1 MSGKRPADK
10 RIQFSLVSYV
20 CPVSTTL
27 KLLAFDTSTEWC
39 SAAVLAD
46 GAVHSQAVWAGQK
59 HSELLLPM
67 VQEVLAEAGLAL
79 AQLDAIAVGQGPGSF
94 TGLRI
99 ACGAAQGLAFGSGL
113 PVIQVITLE
122 AMAAHALKA
131 IAVGGVVACIDA
143 RMNEVYAA
151 IYEKSAA
158 GLRAVSTPGL
168 YAPAQAPL
176 PSDDMSYI
184 GCGSGF
190 KGYADILAER
200 YAGQLVRIEP
210 DVHPHAE
217 AIAALAVTKWQAGD
231 YVAAEAVEPL
241 YIRDKVA
248 LKTCE
253 R

>member
-1 MSGKRPADK
+1 M
-10 RIQFSLVSYV
+10 LVSNL
-20 CPVSTTL
+20 CPVSPTL

-46 GAVHSQAVWAGQK
+46 GRVHSRAVLAGQK

-67 VQEVLAEAGLAL
+67 VQEVLTEAGLVL
-79 AQLDAIAVGQGPGSF
+79 ARLDAIAVGQGPGSF

-99 ACGAAQGLAFGSGL
+99 ACGAAQGLAFGAGL
-113 PVIQVITLE
+113 PVIQVSTLE
-122 AMAAHALKA
+122 AMAAYALKDVA
-131 IAVGGVVACIDA
+131 IGGVVACIDA
-143 RMNEVYAA
+143 RMNEIYAA

-158 GLRAVSTPGL
+158 GLRAASAPGL

-176 PSDDMSYI
+176 PSGDMRHI

-190 KGYADILAER
+190 KGYADILADR
-200 YAGQLVRIEP
+200 YAGQLASIEP
-210 DVHPHAE
+210 EIHPHAE
-217 AIAALAVTKWQAGD
+217 AVASLAAVKWQAGD